1 MDKTALPHLLY
12 CIISIGEISKTI
24 HTNHFQRKGDQ
35 MQFIWDTNDRICGY
49 RILRNHICHN
59 PYQSLELE
67 NRKMY
72 YWDEKENTYK
82 EYGYKYV
89 DTLVYCLSEVNL
101 KYIRKLT
108 YTKKR
113 E

>member
-1 MDKTALPHLLY
+1 MDKPALHHLLY

-24 HTNHFQRKGDQ
+24 HTNHFQRKGGSV
-35 MQFIWDTNDRICGY
+35 QFGWDKDYHIWDCQ
-49 RILRNHICHN
+49 ILRNHICHN

-67 NRKMY
+67 NGKMY

-89 DTLVYCLSEVNL
+89 DTLVYCLKEVNL
-101 KYIRKLT
+101 KYIRALT